1 MNEKLKNLAKGR
13 SGKTLIEVLEAVQ
26 AKVADIRTPMVIKEH
41 ENEIR
46 LGVIQILEEH
56 LISPLKI
63 YSNDIN
69 PTNPNDF
76 M

>member
-1 MNEKLKNLAKGR
+1 MDEKLKNLAKGR

-26 AKVADIRTPMVIKEH
+26 AKIADIRTPLTVKEH

-46 LGVIQILEEH
+46 LGVIQILEEQ
-56 LISPLKI
+56 LISKLKI

-76 M
+76 V